1 MGFGLMFLGLFFL
14 LPSIPNGAFS
24 GAEVSQSVQTAFVLF
39 GGSAKAAVGFL
50 LIYLGCSKAYKHCTC
65 FDLTRRMSLFGI
77 IFSAVYFAFQL
88 ALGFGALSVSPL
100 VSALVYLLYTAFLL
114 GFFIC
119 FMKSVIMIATETG
132 VEKIRR
138 RGAVGIILSVVFLFV
153 GRILQILS
161 DIIPSIESQTAYWLS
176 VGGFVAEAVFVVFAL
191 VVTFSCYMWICLEGD
206 EDMPDTR
213 KYKYTTPMDF
223 YDKDKKKRGGEK

>member
-1 MGFGLMFLGLFFL
+1 MGFGWMFLGLFFL
-14 LPSIPNGAFS
+14 LPSMPSGAFS
-24 GAEVSQSVQTAFVLF
+24 GAEVSQSVQTVLVLF
-39 GGSAKAAVGFL
+39 GGASKAAIGFL
-50 LIYLGCSKAYKHCTC
+50 IIYLGCSKAYKHCTC
-65 FDLTRRMSLFGI
+65 FDLTRRMSLFGV

-88 ALGFGALSVSPL
+88 VNGFGIFEVSSL
-100 VSALVYLLYTAFLL
+100 VMTGTNILYTAFLL

-138 RGAVGIILSVVFLFV
+138 RGAMGIVLSVVFLFL
-153 GRILQILS
+153 GRILQVTG
-161 DIIPSIESQTAYWLS
+161 DVIPSLDKQAAYWLS
-176 VGGFVAEAVFVVFAL
+176 VGGFVAEAVFIVFAL

-213 KYKYTTPMDF
+213 KHKYTTPMDF
-223 YDKDKKKRGGEK
+223 YDKDRQKRGGKK